1 MSKTWKWVLIIIGIL
16 LVIGCLCIGVAGSGF
31 FIFRANDNI
40 SGNDPIITEMETPF
54 EDESSLQE
62 ESDLEEAAP
71 EEESEPNELSE
82 AKPDE
87 ESEDT
92 EPEQDSAQPPF
103 EKANFFDY
111 EGIMAEAWD
120 LANQYF
126 VDQPLDGE
134 LLIDGAIRGL
144 RESLPVDHPM
154 YLEYDLEAYAISS
167 GAEGSE
173 SMPEFS
179 AYYEPLEEAWYQA
192 YEQTEIALDPDTL
205 IHGAMYGMMTSL
217 GDKHSMY
224 LSPNELT
231 QLSISQEGEYEGI
244 GAWVDT
250 SGEYITI
257 ISPMAGS
264 PAEEAGLKTGDVVIA
279 IDGKDMTGVNPDIAL
294 QSILGPAGSNLV
306 LTIEREGE
314 SEPLDIEITRA
325 KITVPS
331 VEYEMLDNNVGYL
344 QLFNFGENTSD
355 DFIAALQD
363 LQDQGMEGL
372 IFDLRGNGG
381 GYLFTAVNVLSQFIE
396 GDTPIIYQ
404 VYGDGTE
411 DVWETNSGGIAL
423 DIPMVLLVDGGSASA
438 SEITIGA
445 LQDLER
451 ATVIGTTTYG
461 KGSVHYV
468 LPLSDENGAV
478 QVTIAKWLTPNK
490 RFIHEIGIDPDIVV
504 EWDEEAWE
512 TDGTDNQL
520 EKALEVIQENMP

>member
-1 MSKTWKWVLIIIGIL
+1 MSKTWKWVLIIAGIL
-16 LVIGCLCIGVAGSGF
+16 LVIGCLCACVAGGSYL
-31 FIFRANDNI
+31 IFSANENI
-40 SGNDPIITEMETPF
+40 SGNDVDTIEIESQIVEDTP
-54 EDESSLQE
+54 
-62 ESDLEEAAP
+62 LEEGSTVENETL
-71 EEESEPNELSE
+71 EEDSEPNELAE
-82 AKPDE
+82 AEAEE
-87 ESEDT
+87 ESTNT
-92 EPEQDSAQPPF
+92 EPPDDSSQASF

-111 EGIMAEAWD
+111 DDIFAEAWD

-144 RESLPVDHPM
+144 REALPKDHPM
-154 YLEYDLEAYAISS
+154 YLEYDLEAYIISS
-167 GAEGSE
+167 GAEGSQ
-173 SMPEFS
+173 SSPDFS
-179 AYYEPLEEAWYQA
+179 SYYEPLEDTWFQA
-192 YEQTEIALDPDTL
+192 YEQTSTALDPNQL
-205 IHGAMYGMMTSL
+205 IQGAMYGMMTSL

-224 LSPNELT
+224 LSPNELS

-279 IDGKDMTGVNPDIAL
+279 IDGEDMTGVNPDIAL
-294 QSILGPAGSNLV
+294 QSILGPAGSTLV
-306 LTIEREGE
+306 LTVEREGE
-314 SEPLDIEITRA
+314 SAPLDIEITRA

-331 VEYEMLDNNVGYL
+331 VEYEMLENDIGYL

-355 DFIAALQD
+355 EFIDALQD

-381 GYLFTAVNVLSQFIE
+381 GFLYTAVNILSQFIE
-396 GDTPIIYQ
+396 GNTPIIYQ

-438 SEITIGA
+438 SEITVGA

-468 LPLSDENGAV
+468 LPLTDENGAV

-490 RFIHEIGIDPDIVV
+490 RFIHEIGIDPDVII
-504 EWDEEAWE
+504 EFDEEVWE
-512 TDGTDNQL
+512 AEGIDNQL
-520 EKALEVIQENMP
+520 EKAIEVIMEIVQ